1 MSTKESK
8 NKIIYNDLYRKIR
21 TGVYKK
27 GEQLPTEF
35 MLVEEYGISRPTV
48 AKALNDLQEE
58 GLIER
63 KVGVGTFVK
72 NVPEDEKEH
81 YLALL
86 VPDIGR
92 NEMMEPLYSQ
102 IARSCESEDYTLI
115 WSGSL
120 IGSVEERIQQS
131 FDFCHKYIRQKV
143 SGIFL
148 YPASDIPQGKYHEMI
163 CLFQEAGIPV
173 QILYQN
179 LSAFPLST
187 DHDFVGIDSYAV
199 GYRIGRLFID
209 KKAIHPAICWDEESP
224 VLSTLLIKGFQE
236 AAREAGF
243 PSSSFSLDRESR
255 SYSEKIQEMRNAGVD
270 ALFCTSDSL
279 AADLMTDM
287 LNMEIRIPEDIQ
299 ITGFGNTRFARHLK
313 VSLTSLEIDWDEI
326 GRMSMDLMKLRFR
339 TPSSP
344 PKRYLIDGRVIERE
358 STRC

>member
-1 MSTKESK
+1 MSIKESK
-8 NKIIYNDLYRKIR
+8 NRIIYNDLYRKIR

-58 GLIER
+58 GVIER

-72 NVPEDEKEH
+72 NIPEKEEER
-81 YLALL
+81 YMALL

-92 NEMMEPLYSQ
+92 NEMIEPLYSQ

-115 WSGSL
+115 WSGAL

-131 FDFCHKYIRQKV
+131 FDFCRKYIRQKV
-143 SGIFL
+143 AGIFL
-148 YPASDIPQGKYHEMI
+148 YPAPDIPGEKYHEMI
-163 CLFQEAGIPV
+163 RLFLEARIPV

-179 LSAFPLST
+179 LSLFPLET
-187 DHDFVGIDSYAV
+187 EHDFVGIDSYAV
-199 GYRIGRLFID
+199 GYRIGRILLRN
-209 KKAIHPAICWDEESP
+209 KTCHPAICWDRESP
-224 VLSTLLIKGFQE
+224 VLNPLMTKGFKE
-236 AAREAGF
+236 AAAEAGE
-243 PSSSFSLDRESR
+243 PCTSLILSKESL
-255 SYSEKIQEMRNAGVD
+255 SYNKEIEEIRKQGID

-287 LNMEIRIPEDIQ
+287 LDAGLRIPEDIQ
-299 ITGFGNTRFARHLK
+299 IVGFGNTRYARHLK
-313 VSLTSLEIDWDEI
+313 VSLSSVEVDWEEI
-326 GRMSMDLMKLRFR
+326 GRMAVDLMNLRFKN
-339 TPSSP
+339 PSSS
-344 PKRYLIDGRVIERE
+344 PKRYLADGHLIERE